1 MSTVK
6 LLVVGVVII
15 AMVVVGAIAQGG
27 TEPAQSDG
35 HPGVAGNERL
45 TALAG
50 AVLLVLA
57 AVEVITVPTLRSLLS
72 VHFFVGVLLVGP
84 LAVKTGSTGWRF
96 VRYYTRS
103 PAYRRKGPPR
113 LLLRVLAP
121 LLLASTLALIG
132 SGIALAATGP
142 APPLLLIMHKISFL
156 VWLVTLVVHVI
167 AYLRPV
173 PRLIADDWRQR
184 RTPPAPGHTPALP
197 APVPG
202 RRARLAVN
210 VAALVAGA
218 SAALFLL
225 PTTAAWI
232 PWLAQG
238 GR

>member
-1 MSTVK
+1 M
-6 LLVVGVVII
+6 
-15 AMVVVGAIAQGG
+15 
-27 TEPAQSDG
+27 
-35 HPGVAGNERL
+35 AGNERL

-57 AVEVITVPTLRSLLS
+57 TVEVITVPTLRSLLS

-113 LLLRVLAP
+113 PLQRVLAP

-132 SGIALAATGP
+132 SGITLAATGP
-142 APPLLLIMHKISFL
+142 APPVLLIMHKISFL
-156 VWLVTLVVHVI
+156 VWLVTLVIHVM

-173 PRLIADDWRQR
+173 PKLIAADWRQR
-184 RTPPAPGHTPALP
+184 PDQPTATPAPG
-197 APVPG
+197 
-202 RRARLAVN
+202 RRVRLGVN
-210 VAALVAGA
+210 IVALVAGA
-218 SAALFLL
+218 IAALLLL
-225 PTTAAWI
+225 PTAPAWI

>member
-1 MSTVK
+1 MAMGK
-6 LLVVGVVII
+6 LFVVGVVII
-15 AMVVVGAIAQGG
+15 VLVVVDAVALGG
-27 TEPAQSDG
+27 TEPPQSED
-35 HPGVAGNERL
+35 PAVAGNERL

-57 AVEVITVPTLRSLLS
+57 VVEVITVPTLRSLLS
-72 VHFFVGVLLVGP
+72 VHFFVGVLLIGP

-96 VRYYTRS
+96 VRYYNRS

-113 LLLRVLAP
+113 PLLRVLAP
-121 LLLASTLALIG
+121 LLLASTLTL
-132 SGIALAATGP
+132 IALAATGP

-156 VWLVTLVVHVI
+156 VWLVTLIVHVI

-184 RTPPAPGHTPALP
+184 RTQLAPGHTPAP
-197 APVPG
+197 PVPG
-202 RRARLAVN
+202 HRQRLAVN
-210 VAALVAGA
+210 IAALIAGA
-218 SAALFLL
+218 IAALLLL
-225 PTTAAWI
+225 PTTSAWI

>member
-1 MSTVK
+1 MTLPGGPSPVRTST
-6 LLVVGVVII
+6 
-15 AMVVVGAIAQGG
+15 QGG
-27 TEPAQSDG
+27 TEPPQSED

-57 AVEVITVPTLRSLLS
+57 VVEVITVPTLRSLLS
-72 VHFFVGVLLVGP
+72 VHFFVGVLLIGP
-84 LAVKTGSTGWRF
+84 LAVKTGSTSWRF

-113 LLLRVLAP
+113 PLQRVLAP
-121 LLLASTLALIG
+121 LLLASTLTLIG

-142 APPLLLIMHKISFL
+142 APPILLIMHKISFL
-156 VWLVTLVVHVI
+156 VWLVTFVVHVI

-184 RTPPAPGHTPALP
+184 RTQLAPGHTS
-197 APVPG
+197 APLVPG
-202 RRARLAVN
+202 HRLRLAVN
-210 VAALVAGA
+210 IAALVAGA
-218 SAALFLL
+218 IAALLLL

>member
-1 MSTVK
+1 MTLPDGPSPVRTS
-6 LLVVGVVII
+6 
-15 AMVVVGAIAQGG
+15 AEGG
-27 TEPAQSDG
+27 TESPRSDG
-35 HPGVAGNERL
+35 HTGVAGNERL

-57 AVEVITVPTLRSLLS
+57 VVEVITVPTLRSLLS
-72 VHFFVGVLLVGP
+72 VHFFVGVLLSGP

-113 LLLRVLAP
+113 PLQRELAP
-121 LLLASTLALIG
+121 LLLASTLTLIG

-156 VWLVTLVVHVI
+156 VWLVALVVHVI

-173 PRLIADDWRQR
+173 PRLIADDWRHRASQP
-184 RTPPAPGHTPALP
+184 TPGQAPGRH
-197 APVPG
+197 V
-202 RRARLAVN
+202 RLAVN
-210 VAALVAGA
+210 IAALIAGA
-218 SAALFLL
+218 IAALLLL
-225 PTTAAWI
+225 PTASAWI

>member
-1 MSTVK
+1 MTLPGGPSPVRTS
-6 LLVVGVVII
+6 
-15 AMVVVGAIAQGG
+15 AQGG
-27 TEPAQSDG
+27 TEPPQSEG
-35 HPGVAGNERL
+35 HPGVPGNERL

-57 AVEVITVPTLRSLLS
+57 VVEVITVPTLRSLLS
-72 VHFFVGVLLVGP
+72 VHFFVGVLLIGP

-113 LLLRVLAP
+113 PLQRVLAP
-121 LLLASTLALIG
+121 LLLASTLTLIG

-142 APPLLLIMHKISFL
+142 APPILLIMHKISFL
-156 VWLVTLVVHVI
+156 IWLVTIVVHVI

-184 RTPPAPGHTPALP
+184 RTQPAPGHTPAP
-197 APVPG
+197 PVPG
-202 RRARLAVN
+202 HRLRLAVN
-210 VAALVAGA
+210 IAALIAGA
-218 SAALFLL
+218 IAALLLL
-225 PTTAAWI
+225 PTASAWI